1 MFRSS
6 ATRAA
11 AWSPALVLGNRECPI
26 QEYFIH
32 GLAQGGTLRLFSITK
47 NGDRRLWRI
56 VDELLFREQY
66 LHASGK
72 FTNQRSAVLDADWS
86 DARDEIAGDRSYS
99 LWTRIGFWIS
109 EGFL

>member
-1 MFRSS
+1 MLL
-6 ATRAA
+6 ADI
-11 AWSPALVLGNRECPI
+11 VLNKRGSRLLIIACHHFFVGSVLPGL
-26 QEYFIH
+26 YSL

-47 NGDRRLWRI
+47 SGDRRLWRI

-86 DARDEIAGDRSYS
+86 DARDEIAGGVFTNCNRAPP
-99 LWTRIGFWIS
+99 
-109 EGFL
+109 

>member
-1 MFRSS
+1 MRSD
-6 ATRAA
+6 RA
-11 AWSPALVLGNRECPI
+11 CPI
-26 QEYFIH
+26 
-32 GLAQGGTLRLFSITK
+32 GPVQGGTLRLFSITK

-72 FTNQRSAVLDADWS
+72 FTNQRSAVLHADWS

-109 EGFL
+109 EVFL